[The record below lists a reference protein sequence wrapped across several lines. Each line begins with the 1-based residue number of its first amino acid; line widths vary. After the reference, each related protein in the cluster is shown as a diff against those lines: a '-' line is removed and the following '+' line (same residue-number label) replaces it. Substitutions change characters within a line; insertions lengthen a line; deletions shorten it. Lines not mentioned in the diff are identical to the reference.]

1 MIVLSYRRADSAGLT
16 RALHERLARELGPE
30 HVFIDVDAI
39 EGGDDFRERLTKAIA
54 SSDALVVVIG
64 PRWMTGD
71 TEASRLSLAEDVV
84 RLEVRTALRCQVRIL
99 PVLVDGAPMPERSA
113 LPEDV
118 RALADRNALRLRNE
132 SFEADV
138 EGILEAVTVR
148 PPALTAYG
156 PLALASALA
165 VAYVLLAWRWR
176 FYPAGL
182 AVAAAALAAALFLA
196 ARARL
201 ARSGSAARLLGTGLV
216 VGAGALVVLAG
227 WFARERRL
235 AEPFTLAMRIQDSR
249 GGPVRQGTIHLAA
262 LDRTAGVADGEAS
275 FPGVV
280 ERLVGRTL
288 EVRAVADGY
297 EPMTASVTIP
307 DTHVVTLRLEPR
319 RWATPVRGRVVDKRM
334 RGLAGVRLDF
344 GSGLAAATSG
354 ADGSFEVTLPLAPGT
369 TLTLRTTLDEEECR
383 APITV
388 PEHTPLEVPFPGR
401 C

>member
-1 MIVLSYRRADSAGLT
+1 VIVLSYRRADSAGLT
-16 RALHERLARELGPE
+16 RALRERLAREFGPK

-71 TEASRLSLAEDVV
+71 TGASRLNQADDVV
-84 RLEVRTALRCQVRIL
+84 RLEVRTALRHRVRIL
-99 PVLVDGAPMPERSA
+99 PVLVDGAPMPERAA

-118 RALADRNALRLRNE
+118 RVLADRNALSLRNE

-138 EGILEAVTVR
+138 GRILEAVEVR
-148 PPALTAYG
+148 RPALLTYG
-156 PLALASALA
+156 PLAAAAASALA
-165 VAYVLLAWRWR
+165 YVFLAWRWR

-280 ERLVGRTL
+280 
-288 EVRAVADGY
+288 
-297 EPMTASVTIP
+297 
-307 DTHVVTLRLEPR
+307 
-319 RWATPVRGRVVDKRM
+319 
-334 RGLAGVRLDF
+334 
-344 GSGLAAATSG
+344 
-354 ADGSFEVTLPLAPGT
+354 
-369 TLTLRTTLDEEECR
+369 
-383 APITV
+383 
-388 PEHTPLEVPFPGR
+388 
-401 C
+401 